1 MTKKGNS
8 ERNVVVI
15 GASPNATRYSFMAT
29 ERLLNHGYTVFPI
42 GLREGKIEGLDII
55 TSRPQVSD
63 IDTVTLYVGPQNQP
77 AWEDYIISLKPQR
90 VIFNPG
96 TENHAFESKLQ
107 ANGIEAEEACTLV
120 LLSLGEF

>member
-15 GASPNATRYSFMAT
+15 GASPNASRYSFIAT
-29 ERLLNHGYTVFPI
+29 TRLLNTGFSVFPI
-42 GLREGKIEGLDII
+42 GLREGNIEGLEII
-55 TSRPQVSD
+55 TSRPMLTD
-63 IDTVTLYVGPQNQP
+63 IDTITLYIGPQNQP
-77 AWEDYIISLKPQR
+77 VWEDYIFNLQPKR

-96 TENHAFESKLQ
+96 TEHPEFEQKLQ
-107 ANGIEAEEACTLV
+107 AAGIETEVACTLV